1 MAATITPLIA
11 LGFIIAVL
19 VMAWPRKRPPSGPPP
34 HAWPHPGVTR
44 PLTRSERETLE
55 RHERQRQERL
65 LDRTPFGEA
74 LARRM
79 WRKVMASGIDDGII
93 PNRHRDYCG
102 HGVVRTATG
111 AALREIEDGHA
122 MGIPNIAS
130 WDDEE
135 SFVAFFARQS
145 NHSVNGYDPAE
156 PAFHTDNEWSRG
168 NQRLT
173 RQELAR
179 VLGWGA

>member
-1 MAATITPLIA
+1 MAATIIPLAA
-11 LGFIIAVL
+11 LGIIIAVL
-19 VMAWPRKRPPSGPPP
+19 VMAWPRKHQPPASGPAPAPP
-34 HAWPHPGVTR
+34 EPR
-44 PLTRSERETLE
+44 PLTAEQHAILDRHDREIRE
-55 RHERQRQERL
+55 MM

-79 WRKVMASGIDDGII
+79 WRKVTASRIDDGII

-102 HGVVRTATG
+102 HGLVRTAAG

-122 MGIPNIAS
+122 MGMPNIAS

-156 PAFHTDNEWSRG
+156 PAFHTDDEWSRG

-179 VLGWGA
+179 VLG

>member
-1 MAATITPLIA
+1 MAATIIPLAA
-11 LGFIIAVL
+11 LGIITAVL
-19 VMAWPRKRPPSGPPP
+19 VMAWPRRRQSPAPAPAPVPPDPQ
-34 HAWPHPGVTR
+34 
-44 PLTRSERETLE
+44 PLTAEQRAILE
-55 RHERQRQERL
+55 RHDRKIREIM
-65 LDRTPFGEA
+65 LDSAPFGEA

-79 WRKVMASGIDDGII
+79 WRRVMSSGIDEGII
-93 PNRHRDYCG
+93 PNRHKEYCG
-102 HGVVRTATG
+102 HGLVRTTTG
-111 AALREIEDGHA
+111 VALREIEDGHA
-122 MGIPNIAS
+122 IGIPNIAS

-156 PAFHTDNEWSRG
+156 PAFYTDNEWSRG

-179 VLGWGA
+179 VLGGRA